1 MRLHNLKPT
10 FKKERKKRIG
20 RGGKRGTYSGRGQKG
35 QKARAGRKIRPAERD
50 LFQRLPKLKGLK
62 NRSLKGAAVILNVG
76 SLEKYFEAGVLN
88 RVKLMEKKIIKKI
101 SAPVKILS
109 DGETKKAYV
118 IEGIPISKKARLK
131 IEAAG
136 GSVKLVQKGE

>member
-1 MRLHNLKPT
+1 MRLHQIKPT
-10 FKKERKKRIG
+10 LKKKRKKRIG

-50 LFQRLPKLKGLK
+50 LFQRLPKLRGLK
-62 NRSLKGAAVILNVG
+62 HRSLKAAPVILNVG
-76 SLEKYFEAGVLN
+76 LLEKYFEAGILN
-88 RVKLMEKKIIKKI
+88 RAKFLEKKIIKKF
-101 SAPVKILS
+101 SEPVKILS